1 MPTTVPIRLLTA
13 AAMAVATLAASAAT
27 ALAAPLPVPEPV
39 PVPQP
44 AVEGVPA
51 PAPAPEAGGETRVA
65 APQVGNGESGTSS
78 YEDTLHTV
86 PNING
91 DPCTGAWESTV
102 CYAMNFD
109 EAPAVQPRS
118 TVSSSP

>member
-1 MPTTVPIRLLTA
+1 MPTLPTRLLTPA
-13 AAMAVATLAASAAT
+13 ALAVAALAASAAT
-27 ALAAPLPVPEPV
+27 ALAAPLPEPEPV

-51 PAPAPEAGGETRVA
+51 PAPEADGETRVA

-109 EAPAVQPRS
+109 DAPAVQPRS

>member
-13 AAMAVATLAASAAT
+13 AALAVAALAASAAT
-27 ALAAPLPVPEPV
+27 ALAAPLPEPEPV

-51 PAPAPEAGGETRVA
+51 PAPEADGETRVA

-91 DPCTGAWESTV
+91 DQCTGAWESSV

>member
-1 MPTTVPIRLLTA
+1 MLTLPTRPLTVA
-13 AAMAVATLAASAAT
+13 ALAVAALVTSAAT
-27 ALAAPLPVPEPV
+27 ALAVPLPEPEPV

-51 PAPAPEAGGETRVA
+51 PAPVTDGETRVA

-91 DPCTGAWESTV
+91 DQCTGAWESTA

-109 EAPAVQPRS
+109 DAPAVQPRS

>member
-1 MPTTVPIRLLTA
+1 MPTLPTRLLTPA
-13 AAMAVATLAASAAT
+13 ALAVAALAASAAT
-27 ALAAPLPVPEPV
+27 ALAAPLPEPEPV

-51 PAPAPEAGGETRVA
+51 TAPEADGETRVA